1 MVFLVEPSVPV
12 AGNLRDRRSGFRD
25 HKEGPK
31 SEHREDN
38 DNELTTCNVA
48 NVYPSQ

>member
-12 AGNLRDRRSGFRD
+12 AGNLRDRRSGLEN

-38 DNELTTCNVA
+38 DKTTCNVA